1 MKADVELTLVH
12 DGKQWIGRND
22 SVTARGE
29 SLSDLDDDIKRVLQE
44 SGEHPAGTR
53 LTVFMG
59 FDFDTIPTWLRQ
71 YHNHYLNRLLTVE
84 L

>member
-12 DGKQWIGRND
+12 DGKQWIGRNN
-22 SVTARGE
+22 SLHARGE
-29 SLSDLDDDIKRVLQE
+29 TLSALDDDVKRALRE
-44 SGEHPAGTR
+44 CGDHPAGAR

-59 FDFDTIPTWLRQ
+59 FDFDTIPVWLRQ
-71 YHNHYLNRLLTVE
+71 YHNHYFNRFISVE